1 MALHRRILSVQAVSD
16 GPAYPFLKPAMTM
29 LTQQQT
35 TAACTDSAVT
45 KFDDLIDRI
54 KLAGRQTAESWLGS
68 VAPDADADAQES
80 RVRAMTGCL
89 SSTIAAPLLIA
100 PVLLTTFAWPYAVS
114 GALAAAALP
123 VAAAGLLA
131 ATGSER
137 LAGRAALAAVA
148 VALVL
153 LATLSGG
160 IASPFLILLALLP
173 LEAAL
178 RSSRLSGLVAGFV
191 AAALAGLA
199 IVTTDLGGYASAVP
213 AGAQAA
219 ATMASVFYALARG
232 LAFAL
237 QAPAPVA
244 VTAIPAV
251 EAAPETSGSGA
262 DNVLD
267 RLPGLLTLHDARG
280 NVVRVAGA
288 DQAEFASKLGDVTG
302 TGFLNRIHV
311 ADRIAF
317 LDAVDALR
325 RGQIRGQVE
334 LRFEGAG
341 PMAQFVH
348 AAVSL
353 AAEHGPDGALTGI
366 LAQTHDISA
375 QVADHQRA
383 HAVIEEA
390 ESANAAKTRFLAAVS
405 HELRTPLNAII
416 GFSDILAR
424 ELFRRARRR
433 APA

>member
-1 MALHRRILSVQAVSD
+1 MARTSSRQKATINHVRQRRPGMALHRRILSVQAVSD

-137 LAGRAALAAVA
+137 LAGRAALAGVA

-178 RSSRLSGLVAGFV
+178 RSSRLSGLVAGFI

-199 IVTTDLGGYASAVP
+199 IVTADLGGYASAVP

-244 VTAIPAV
+244 VPAIPAV

-302 TGFLNRIHV
+302 TGFINRIHV

-317 LDAVDALR
+317 LDAVDSLR
-325 RGQIRGQVE
+325 RGESRSHVE
-334 LRFEGAG
+334 LRFDCPRTDLAIRPCRRGFGGRTQRGWRLCRFWRRPAISPPGRRTFPRQRGGGAG
-341 PMAQFVH
+341 REQPMPPRP
-348 AAVSL
+348 VSRCR
-353 AAEHGPDGALTGI
+353 
-366 LAQTHDISA
+366 QS
-375 QVADHQRA
+375 
-383 HAVIEEA
+383 
-390 ESANAAKTRFLAAVS
+390 
-405 HELRTPLNAII
+405 
-416 GFSDILAR
+416 
-424 ELFRRARRR
+424 
-433 APA
+433 